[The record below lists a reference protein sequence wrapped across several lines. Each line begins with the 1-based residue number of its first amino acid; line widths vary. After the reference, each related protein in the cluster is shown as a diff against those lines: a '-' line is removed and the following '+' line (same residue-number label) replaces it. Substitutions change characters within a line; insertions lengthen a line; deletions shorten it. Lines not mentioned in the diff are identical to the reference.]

1 MNNAFRYDDTRSHSV
16 GEEVNIFLSAVLCCT
31 CTSLA
36 TLTYDTMMY
45 ITGLGGNI
53 SRSVGNVSALARS
66 NHPIPHHYEA
76 HTEDAGNGSLMRLAP
91 VVLRY
96 HTDIALAREQAYT
109 SSLTTHPGPIAAE
122 ACAFLAH
129 LLVRGIHRP
138 TAHPEGDNI
147 TVQQFLNTCVDEYI
161 TLLDVELEAELAVL
175 KSNSC
180 SAKRTLRRLLVGGE
194 KDSSPE
200 RCWNWREESL
210 MLSRTLGNRGSSYNG
225 YPVSPGY
232 FGSFSLDGLAM
243 ALHCVY
249 HTHSFNMA
257 IVKVVNM
264 FGDADSTG
272 AIAGQVML
280 IYEAIMSYVLLS
292 VRLSTTAHHTIQ
304 FKCRSL
310 LKDML

>member
-138 TAHPEGDNI
+138 TAHHCT
-147 TVQQFLNTCVDEYI
+147 TVSQHLCGRVYYLAGCRTGGRISSIKIEFLFS
-161 TLLDVELEAELAVL
+161 EAY
-175 KSNSC
+175 
-180 SAKRTLRRLLVGGE
+180 
-194 KDSSPE
+194 SP
-200 RCWNWREESL
+200 SVA
-210 MLSRTLGNRGSSYNG
+210 RGW
-225 YPVSPGY
+225 
-232 FGSFSLDGLAM
+232 
-243 ALHCVY
+243 
-249 HTHSFNMA
+249 
-257 IVKVVNM
+257 
-264 FGDADSTG
+264 
-272 AIAGQVML
+272 
-280 IYEAIMSYVLLS
+280 
-292 VRLSTTAHHTIQ
+292 
-304 FKCRSL
+304 
-310 LKDML
+310 